1 MFLLST
7 LQAVAQFTVADSMTS
22 APGDLDFRAGY
33 AVMANGTWGVEF
45 YTQDSSGDAA
55 EWIVRR
61 SLITPNGREQV
72 MWLAEP
78 DCPSIRGVVET
89 LNNFTIGTIRV
100 PDLRPRPPSHIAWPH
115 PKGPPTEAALYTIWG
130 RGQQP
135 DASFA
140 DYSVSANAGI
150 IAEWAQMAEKTLLPC
165 WTSPNP

>member
-72 MWLAEP
+72 MWLAEYSGCRGNAQQFYYRH
-78 DCPSIRGVVET
+78 DPST
-89 LNNFTIGTIRV
+89 
-100 PDLRPRPPSHIAWPH
+100 
-115 PKGPPTEAALYTIWG
+115 
-130 RGQQP
+130 
-135 DASFA
+135 
-140 DYSVSANAGI
+140 
-150 IAEWAQMAEKTLLPC
+150 
-165 WTSPNP
+165 

>member
-1 MFLLST
+1 MFLLVA
-7 LQAVAQFTVADSMTS
+7 LQAAAQLTAADSMTS
-22 APGDLDFRAGY
+22 APRDLDFRAGY

-45 YTQDSSGDAA
+45 YARDSGDAM
-55 EWIVRR
+55 EWVVRR

-72 MWLAEP
+72 AWLAEP
-78 DCPSIRGVVET
+78 DCPSVRGIVET

-100 PDLRPRPPSHIAWPH
+100 PDLRPRPPSHIGWPH
-115 PKGPPTEAALYTIWG
+115 PKSPPTHASAYTIWG

-150 IAEWAQMAEKTLLPC
+150 VAEWAQMAETTLAPC
-165 WTSPNP
+165 WTAKNS